1 MKVILGLG
9 NIGET
14 YLRTRHN
21 AGFMVADAYADS
33 CHIQLKNDKKIYGE
47 WGKNAEKAVIK
58 PSTYMNESGK
68 CVRAYYDYYGAG
80 FNPDLGKNLW
90 VIHDD
95 LDLEL
100 GTYKIQFGTG
110 PKVHN
115 GLLSVYDHL
124 GTHDFWHVR
133 IGIEN
138 RGAVRAQWPAHEYV
152 LDAFTDAETKILESV
167 ITEVITRLM

>member
-1 MKVILGLG
+1 M
-9 NIGET
+9 GES
-14 YLRTRHN
+14 YLLTRHN
-21 AGFMVADAYADS
+21 VGFMVADLYADN
-33 CHIQLKNDKKIYGE
+33 CHIQLKNDKKIFGQ
-47 WGKNAEKAVIK
+47 WGKNADITLIK

-80 FNPDLGKNLW
+80 FTADRGKNLW

-100 GTYKIQFGTG
+100 GTYKIQFGKG

-138 RGAVRAQWPAHEYV
+138 RGAARAQWAAHEYV
-152 LDAFTDAETKILESV
+152 LDVFTETEAKILKPV
-167 ITEVITRLM
+167 IEEVTTRLM